1 MKSAILLF
9 TMLLLLV
16 SSAFAQDMTFVL
28 KQSGDSLWVK
38 DDADFSG
45 QNTLY
50 SLMNS
55 DSLAPASRVYV
66 LHNGGVYSIVNN
78 STGSANHQTIIMGET
93 NTSLKTSTGGA
104 PPVLQGAVYPGGS
117 STGGMNSGGDLLVK
131 NCDIE
136 IGNSAGGIGWGFF
149 GFAGASMRLQVDN
162 CIIEHN
168 LWTVVGGPPAHSR
181 IYFNNDY
188 FVNLDG
194 HTCRRNGG
202 VLDFFSDQ
210 DTISVQNCTHVN
222 VQGSSWKSRPDYI
235 IKKILFNHNDFIN
248 CSGFVMMNS
257 GADKPNFSVTNNI
270 FVNVQLQGFAPPIA
284 LVDVGEVDPDNLP
297 MGLVNLK
304 PDSVFLANGGSFY
317 ADKNL
322 VYWDP
327 SLSNI
332 VTTLNSGNGVDGSK
346 QWVSQM
352 IEMNSRTAAVV
363 ADKATYPKVNVLGWI
378 ENTKPTFKKTD
389 VLFTTG
395 LATLKTFSIATV
407 DTTFTGSLASWRQA
421 TNLETDFFT
430 YADWP
435 IPIDLS
441 YTDASLL
448 TAGMGGFPIGDLG
461 WFPAAQYASWK
472 AQESTE
478 LAHIQNVLNTGQ
490 LTAVRTTEQLPQK
503 FQLGQNY
510 PNPFNPS
517 TVISYSIAKAG
528 NVTLKVYNMLGQE
541 VATLVNGYQ
550 AASSY
555 DVNFN
560 ASSLSSGVY
569 LYELRTGS
577 NSIIKKMTLMK

>member
-1 MKSAILLF
+1 MKSMILLF
-9 TMLLLLV
+9 SMMLLLVL
-16 SSAFAQDMTFVL
+16 SGFAQDMTFVL

-38 DDADFSG
+38 DDADFNG

-55 DSLAPASRVYV
+55 DSLAPATRVYV
-66 LHNGGVYSIVNN
+66 LRNGGVYSIVNN
-78 STGSANHQTIIMGET
+78 PTGSATHRTIIMGET
-93 NTSLKTSTGGA
+93 QTSLKNNAGN
-104 PPVLQGAVYPGGS
+104 PPPILQGAVYQGGS
-117 STGGMNSGGDLLVK
+117 STGGINSGGDLLVA
-131 NCDIE
+131 NCNVE

-149 GFAGASMRLQVDN
+149 GFAGASMRIQVDN

-168 LWTVVGGPPAHSR
+168 LWTVIGGPPANSR
-181 IYFNNDY
+181 IFFNNDY
-188 FVNLDG
+188 FVNLAG

-222 VQGSSWKSRPDYI
+222 VQGLIWKTRPTYI
-235 IKKILFNHNDFIN
+235 IKKIIFNHNDFIN
-248 CSGFVMMNS
+248 CSGSVMMNS

-270 FVNVQLQGFAPPIA
+270 FVNVQVQPYAPP
-284 LVDVGEVDPDNLP
+284 LSGVDVGEVDPDMLP
-297 MGLVNLK
+297 MGIVNLK
-304 PDSVFLANGGSFY
+304 PDSIFLANGGSFY

-327 SLSNI
+327 SLASI
-332 VTTLNSGNGVDGSK
+332 VTTLNTNAVDGSTA
-346 QWVSQM
+346 WVSNM
-352 IEMNSRTAAVV
+352 IKMNSRTAAVV

-378 ENTKPTFKKTD
+378 ENTLPSFKKTD
-389 VLFTTG
+389 VLFTTA
-395 LATLKTFSIATV
+395 LATLKTFSMATV
-407 DTTFTGSLASWRQA
+407 DTSFTGHLASWRQA
-421 TNLETDFFT
+421 SNPETDFFT

-448 TAGMGGFPIGDLG
+448 TAGMGGFPVGDLG
-461 WFPAAQYASWK
+461 WFPTQYASWK
-472 AQESTE
+472 AQEATE
-478 LAHIQNVLNTGQ
+478 LAHIQSVLNTGNV
-490 LTAVRTTEQLPQK
+490 TSVRSTELPQT
-503 FQLGQNY
+503 FQLEQNF

-517 TVISYSIAKAG
+517 TVISYSVAKAG
-528 NVTLKVYNMLGQE
+528 NVSLKVYNMLGQE

-550 AASSY
+550 AANSY

-560 ASSLSSGVY
+560 ASGLSSGVY

-577 NSIIKKMTLMK
+577 NAIVKKMVLMK